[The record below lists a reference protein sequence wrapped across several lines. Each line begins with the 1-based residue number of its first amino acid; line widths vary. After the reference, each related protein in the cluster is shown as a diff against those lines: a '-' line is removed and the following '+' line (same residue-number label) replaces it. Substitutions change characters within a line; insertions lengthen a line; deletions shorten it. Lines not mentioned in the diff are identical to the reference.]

1 MKIPGSIRN
10 VYAIQLERSVQLKS
24 KVDAFLRPHRKPE
37 WHYESRIKG
46 EESFALKIESGRAKN
61 PTELEDFFAA
71 TIVVRNGP
79 EVAEAETLLSSLF
92 DVAYRKP
99 QSDTE
104 THKRPENFTFDDLR
118 LYLRWR
124 DDPILPP
131 SGLAGAL
138 FELQIKTFLQ
148 HAWSIATHDLTYK
161 VDDVNWST
169 MRIAYQI
176 KAMLEHAELSI
187 QEATELSKSVALSKS
202 DAFTTTLKK
211 FIEVVKALWPKPEL
225 PNDVRRFAENI
236 MDLAQMVKLD
246 AKSFQDFLEAE
257 AAAGRGPKTLNL
269 TPYGAIIQSLM
280 DQKQTAFSEGLEYR
294 AKLPPNKLRLILITK
309 ELVVPPALETA
320 AWKKATLFV
329 G

>member
-10 VYAIQLERSVQLKS
+10 VYAIQLERCVSLKS
-24 KVDAFLRPHRKPE
+24 AVDGILRPRMKPE
-37 WHYESRIKG
+37 WHYVGRIKG
-46 EESFALKIESGRAKN
+46 EESFALKIESGRAKDPAN
-61 PTELEDFFAA
+61 LEDFFAA

-79 EVAEAETLLSSLF
+79 EVSEAEMLLSSLF

-104 THKRPENFTFDDLR
+104 THKRPETFTFDDLR

-124 DDPILPP
+124 DDPSLPP

-161 VDDVNWST
+161 TDDVNWST
-169 MRIAYQI
+169 MRIAFQI

-202 DAFTTTLKK
+202 DAFTTALKE
-211 FIEVVKALWPKPEL
+211 FIEVVTALWPKQEL

-236 MDLAQMVKLD
+236 MELAKMVKLD
-246 AKSFQDFLEAE
+246 AKSFQAFLEAE

-269 TPYGAIIQSLM
+269 TPYGAVIQSLIN
-280 DQKQTAFSEGLEYR
+280 QKPTAFSKGLEYR
-294 AKLPPNKLRLILITK
+294 AALPPNKLRPILITK
-309 ELVVPPALETA
+309 ELDVPPVLETA